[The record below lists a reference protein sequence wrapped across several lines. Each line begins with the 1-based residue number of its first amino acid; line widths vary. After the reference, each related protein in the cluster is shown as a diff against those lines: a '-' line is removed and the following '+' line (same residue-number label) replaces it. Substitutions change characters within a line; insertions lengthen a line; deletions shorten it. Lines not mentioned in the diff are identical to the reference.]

1 MMAMGKVG
9 LVLCAAV
16 MLATFGSGEVLS
28 DVAEVVDFAPK
39 SSVEFIQEGKGCNC
53 ASATSKAYSKFK
65 GDMKKITS
73 LKEKADARASKS
85 ETEAQKQA
93 GIARRCLAAEQLL
106 SGDAKA
112 RRSKLR
118 AQIKKEVSIVEQQ
131 YAAKAK
137 QLAKQCSDKIAMA
150 RKDEAAK
157 SGTRVDAAV
166 KKEQLRMKKE
176 IDQFAAQKAS
186 FKLKAKRMK
195 LRLKVELDNVQR
207 KVSAA
212 KKKQLQ
218 AEEALK
224 KATRT
229 IKRLEQKMKR
239 EAVLAKQKL
248 DAVKAQLAAKVKEN
262 KSAAKATAIARGQAK
277 KAGQQTSH
285 AQLAAKAAETAE
297 HVQVVKLK
305 NKLGRA
311 NAKGKAEG
319 GTIRKDKVKLAKEKA
334 LLHASVQ
341 KDKRLAAK
349 VAKQKQKAT
358 LAKDKAKDKQKRL
371 ADKAARLRAAKN
383 KAQKKAK
390 AEQVALAGAKAKAVA
405 QQAKDAIAE
414 GQTKGQLTVVLGKL
428 KGDKATIGELRK
440 EMVALRKKKAGG
452 KGVALKAKLVE
463 QEVKASQKEASK
475 ELTRARAK
483 EKLLGL
489 KVKEL
494 AKRKN
499 GYKARL
505 IAKGKLMDKK
515 VATAKTE
522 LKVCMARSVG
532 YQKQI
537 AACIGAEK
545 ALKREELSM
554 QALTKLSKEKL
565 ASALR
570 KRRKQLAICQAKA
583 TGLERHLQDKMVL
596 KTKLESTQRVLKEWK
611 TTGKALQGQVHRLTL
626 QRNQEMLKQQR
637 LAMKLTS
644 AHKQLAR
651 AGIKV
656 NGLSNEQKALL
667 AKKHSLMMAEH
678 AIRAKDKVML
688 AKEDQH
694 LQVCRLKVRKL
705 IGSLRVSALKL
716 GALKVAYQA
725 GKGKASRQISRVD
738 VRLRK
743 CEAKSRLKVDLCR
756 KKQHAAEALAG
767 SARARL
773 RACVKFRGKSEL
785 LMKHMATAEA
795 KFQKEHKLLKQDEEK
810 LRKTMQINGG
820 LTTALA
826 DKQRK
831 QKLAAA
837 QAKSM
842 AKGLKICEHVAKSIE
857 NRYKTQL
864 RKRNRSYA
872 RLLKTW
878 NKYKSK
884 NKGLMICEKIAAA
897 TRVKASVCEA
907 KLAGSKKQLVAC
919 IGAENMLK
927 KEGVSMAPLRKMTKQ
942 ELLKRVETR
951 RKQVATCRVQVA
963 SLNGQV
969 LEGKKCQAQMA
980 HMKSKFK
987 GVAAYL
993 KANANKWKKKDVLEQ
1008 LEEKKSGAQARA
1020 MARGLS
1026 RAERKIARRNDEL
1039 KKENE
1044 KTAEAQSALEAK
1056 SKLLRAYR
1064 RAMREK
1070 LRKIKKVL
1078 WSKAQGNNKVWLR
1091 KALKKCHGSEI
1102 GLHNKWVKCSHKSK
1116 MGLELCRRAGKV
1128 ALTMEKNRCS
1138 RMQTRSALAKRAGK
1152 VALDMC
1158 KRTSK
1163 RLETRAALAARAG
1176 KVALNMCI
1184 SKKTM
1189 YKEQAENCS
1198 PA

>member
-1 MMAMGKVG
+1 MAMATRSLTLAFCACV
-9 LVLCAAV
+9 LVAYG
-16 MLATFGSGEVLS
+16 TGEVLN
-28 DVAEVVDFAPK
+28 DVDAIETPMPK
-39 SSVEFIQEGKGCNC
+39 AAISEFIQEKAGCNC
-53 ASATSKAYSKFK
+53 AAATSKAYSKFK
-65 GDMKKITS
+65 GDMKKITA
-73 LKEKADARASKS
+73 LKEKADARANKS

-118 AQIKKEVSIVEQQ
+118 AHIKKEVSIVEQQ

-176 IDQFAAQKAS
+176 IDQFAAQKVS

-248 DAVKAQLAAKVKEN
+248 DAVKAQLAAKIKEN

-277 KAGQQTSH
+277 KASQQTSH

-305 NKLGRA
+305 NKLGRS

-319 GTIRKDKVKLAKEKA
+319 ATIRKDKVKLAKEKA
-334 LLHASVQ
+334 LLHASMR

-349 VAKQKQKAT
+349 VAKQGQKAQ
-358 LAKDKAKDKQKRL
+358 LAKDKAADKQKRL
-371 ADKAARLRAAKN
+371 GARVARLRAAKN
-383 KAQKKAK
+383 KASKKAK

-565 ASALR
+565 AGALR
-570 KRRKQLAICQAKA
+570 KRRKQLAICQAKS

-705 IGSLRVSALKL
+705 IGSLRVSALK
-716 GALKVAYQA
+716 
-725 GKGKASRQISRVD
+725 R
-738 VRLRK
+738 
-743 CEAKSRLKVDLCR
+743 
-756 KKQHAAEALAG
+756 
-767 SARARL
+767 
-773 RACVKFRGKSEL
+773 
-785 LMKHMATAEA
+785 
-795 KFQKEHKLLKQDEEK
+795 
-810 LRKTMQINGG
+810 
-820 LTTALA
+820 
-826 DKQRK
+826 
-831 QKLAAA
+831 
-837 QAKSM
+837 
-842 AKGLKICEHVAKSIE
+842 
-857 NRYKTQL
+857 
-864 RKRNRSYA
+864 
-872 RLLKTW
+872 
-878 NKYKSK
+878 
-884 NKGLMICEKIAAA
+884 
-897 TRVKASVCEA
+897 
-907 KLAGSKKQLVAC
+907 
-919 IGAENMLK
+919 
-927 KEGVSMAPLRKMTKQ
+927 
-942 ELLKRVETR
+942 
-951 RKQVATCRVQVA
+951 
-963 SLNGQV
+963 
-969 LEGKKCQAQMA
+969 
-980 HMKSKFK
+980 
-987 GVAAYL
+987 
-993 KANANKWKKKDVLEQ
+993 
-1008 LEEKKSGAQARA
+1008 
-1020 MARGLS
+1020 
-1026 RAERKIARRNDEL
+1026 
-1039 KKENE
+1039 
-1044 KTAEAQSALEAK
+1044 
-1056 SKLLRAYR
+1056 
-1064 RAMREK
+1064 
-1070 LRKIKKVL
+1070 
-1078 WSKAQGNNKVWLR
+1078 
-1091 KALKKCHGSEI
+1091 
-1102 GLHNKWVKCSHKSK
+1102 
-1116 MGLELCRRAGKV
+1116 
-1128 ALTMEKNRCS
+1128 
-1138 RMQTRSALAKRAGK
+1138 
-1152 VALDMC
+1152 
-1158 KRTSK
+1158 
-1163 RLETRAALAARAG
+1163 
-1176 KVALNMCI
+1176 
-1184 SKKTM
+1184 
-1189 YKEQAENCS
+1189 
-1198 PA
+1198 

>member
-1 MMAMGKVG
+1 MRVAVV
-9 LVLCAAV
+9 VLCGFALLVAFANSEALGDVDEV
-16 MLATFGSGEVLS
+16 MALT
-28 DVAEVVDFAPK
+28 PK
-39 SSVEFIQEGKGCNC
+39 MAGLTEFIQEQGECNC
-53 ASATSKAYSKFK
+53 AEATSKAYEKFK
-65 GDMKKITS
+65 GDMQKITA
-73 LKEKADARASKS
+73 LKEKADDRANKS

-112 RRSKLR
+112 RREKLR
-118 AQIKKEVSIVEQQ
+118 AHIKKEVSIVEQQ
-131 YAAKAK
+131 YAEKAK
-137 QLAKQCSDKIAMA
+137 QLAQQCSDKIAMA

-157 SGTRVDAAV
+157 SGSEVDAAV

-176 IDQFAAQKAS
+176 IDQFAAQKAA

-207 KVSAA
+207 KVTEA
-212 KKKQLQ
+212 KKAQL
-218 AEEALK
+218 ASEEALK
-224 KATRT
+224 KAERT
-229 IKRLEQKMKR
+229 IQRLEEKMKR

-248 DAVKAQLAAKVKEN
+248 DAVKAQLAAKVKEC
-262 KSAAKATAIARGQAK
+262 KSAQDATDIAREQAK
-277 KAGQQTSH
+277 KASQQTAH

-297 HVQVVKLK
+297 RVQVIKLK
-305 NKLGRA
+305 NKVGRA
-311 NAKGKAEG
+311 ETKEKAEAD
-319 GTIRKDKVKLAKEKA
+319 TIRNDKVELAKEKA
-334 LLHASVQ
+334 LLHESVS
-341 KDKRLAAK
+341 KSKRDEEDLSK
-349 VAKQKQKAT
+349 IKQEGQ
-358 LAKDKAKDKQKRL
+358 LEKDKASDKEKRL
-371 ADKAARLRAAKN
+371 GDENARVRSERDEEEK
-383 KAQKKAK
+383 KAQT
-390 AEQVALAGAKAKAVA
+390 EEIALAGAKAKAVA

-428 KGDKATIGELRK
+428 KGDKATISELRK
-440 EMVALRKKKAGG
+440 EMVDVRKQKEGG
-452 KGVALKAKLVE
+452 QGVALKAKLVE
-463 QEVKASQKEASK
+463 QEVKASQQEASR
-475 ELTRARAK
+475 ELTRSRAK
-483 EKLLGL
+483 EKLLEL

-494 AKRKN
+494 RKRKD

-505 IAKGKLMDKK
+505 ESKDKLMHKRVSTKD
-515 VATAKTE
+515 TE

-570 KRRKQLAICQAKA
+570 KRRKQLAICQAKS

-596 KTKLESTQRVLKEWK
+596 KTKLESTERVLKEWK

-626 QRNQEMLKQQR
+626 QRNQEMLKQQ
-637 LAMKLTS
+637 KLSMEMES

-651 AGIKV
+651 AGLKV

-667 AKKHSLMMAEH
+667 AKKHSLVQAEH
-678 AIRAKDKVML
+678 AIEEKDKVML

-725 GKGKASRQISRVD
+725 GKGKAARQISRVD

-743 CEAKSRLKVDLCR
+743 CEAKSRLKIDLCR

-795 KFQKEHKLLKQDEEK
+795 KFQKEHKLLKVNEEK
-810 LRKTMQINGG
+810 LRKVMQINQG

-831 QKLAAA
+831 QKLASA

-857 NRYKTQL
+857 TRYKTQL

-872 RLLKTW
+872 RLLRTW
-878 NKYKSK
+878 NKYKNK

-907 KLAGSKKQLVAC
+907 KMEGTKKQLVAC
-919 IGAENMLK
+919 MGAENMLK
-927 KEGVSMAPLRKMTKQ
+927 KEGVSMAALKKMSKE
-942 ELLKRVETR
+942 ELLKRIKVR
-951 RKQVATCRVQVA
+951 RKQVASCRVQVA

-969 LEGKKCQAQMA
+969 LEGKKCEAKMQQI
-980 HMKSKFK
+980 KTKFK
-987 GVAAYL
+987 GVASYL
-993 KANANKWKKKDVLEQ
+993 KANANKWKKKDVLEK

-1026 RAERKIARRNDEL
+1026 RAERRITRRNEEL
-1039 KKENE
+1039 KKETE
-1044 KTAEAQSALEAK
+1044 EAAKAKSSLEAK
-1056 SKLLRAYR
+1056 SKLLRAYK
-1064 RAMREK
+1064 RAMRSK

-1091 KALKKCHGSEI
+1091 KALKKCHASEI
-1102 GLHNKWVKCSHKSK
+1102 GLHNKWVKCTHKSK
-1116 MGLELCRRAGKV
+1116 MSLELCRRAGKV
-1128 ALTMEKNRCS
+1128 ALTMEKNRCA
-1138 RMQTRSALAKRAGK
+1138 RMQTRSALGKRASK

-1184 SKKTM
+1184 SKKKM
-1189 YKEQAENCS
+1189 YKEQAENCQ

>member
-1 MMAMGKVG
+1 MG
-9 LVLCAAV
+9 
-16 MLATFGSGEVLS
+16 
-28 DVAEVVDFAPK
+28 
-39 SSVEFIQEGKGCNC
+39 
-53 ASATSKAYSKFK
+53 
-65 GDMKKITS
+65 
-73 LKEKADARASKS
+73 
-85 ETEAQKQA
+85 
-93 GIARRCLAAEQLL
+93 
-106 SGDAKA
+106 
-112 RRSKLR
+112 
-118 AQIKKEVSIVEQQ
+118 
-131 YAAKAK
+131 
-137 QLAKQCSDKIAMA
+137 
-150 RKDEAAK
+150 
-157 SGTRVDAAV
+157 
-166 KKEQLRMKKE
+166 
-176 IDQFAAQKAS
+176 AAQKAS

-195 LRLKVELDNVQR
+195 LRLKVELDNVQK

-248 DAVKAQLAAKVKEN
+248 DAVKAQLAAKIREN

-371 ADKAARLRAAKN
+371 ADKVARVRSERDEKDK
-383 KAQKKAK
+383 KAQS
-390 AEQVALAGAKAKAVA
+390 EEIALAGAKAKAVA

-428 KGDKATIGELRK
+428 KGDKDTLGELRK

-463 QEVKASQKEASK
+463 QEVKASQKEASR

-483 EKLLGL
+483 TKLLEL
-489 KVKEL
+489 KVKEIR
-494 AKRKN
+494 KRNN

-505 IAKGKLMDKK
+505 AAKEKLMQKQVDTK
-515 VATAKTE
+515 ATE

-565 ASALR
+565 AGALR

-596 KTKLESTQRVLKEWK
+596 KTKLESTERVLKEWK

-626 QRNQEMLKQQR
+626 QRNQEMLKQQKA
-637 LAMKLTS
+637 AMELQS

-651 AGIKV
+651 AGLKV
-656 NGLSNEQKALL
+656 DGLSNEQKALL
-667 AKKHSLMMAEH
+667 AKKHSLVMAEH
-678 AIRAKDKVML
+678 AMQAKDKVMI

-725 GKGKASRQISRVD
+725 GKGKAARQISRVD

-795 KFQKEHKLLKQDEEK
+795 KFQKEHALLKTNEEK

-878 NKYKSK
+878 NKYKNK

-897 TRVKASVCEA
+897 TRVKSSVCEA
-907 KLAGSKKQLVAC
+907 KLAGTKKQLVAC
-919 IGAENMLK
+919 IGAEDMLK
-927 KEGVSMAPLRKMTKQ
+927 KEGVSLAALKKMSKK
-942 ELLKRVETR
+942 ELLKRIKIR
-951 RKQVATCRVQVA
+951 RRQVATCRVQVA
-963 SLNGQV
+963 TLNGHL
-969 LEGKKCQAQMA
+969 LEGKRCMA
-980 HMKSKFK
+980 KMEHIKSKFK
-987 GVAAYL
+987 GVASYL
-993 KANANKWKKKDVLEQ
+993 KANANKWKKKDVLEK
-1008 LEEKKSGAQARA
+1008 LEGKKEGAQARA

-1026 RAERKIARRNDEL
+1026 RAERKISRRNAEVAKL
-1039 KKENE
+1039 K
-1044 KTAEAQSALEAK
+1044 AEDAAAKAALAAK
-1056 SKLLRAYR
+1056 AKLLRSYK
-1064 RAMREK
+1064 RAMRSK

-1078 WSKAQGNNKVWLR
+1078 WTKAQGNNKVWLR
-1091 KALKKCHGSEI
+1091 KALRKCHAAEV
-1102 GLHNKWVKCSHKSK
+1102 GLHNKWVKCTHKSK
-1116 MGLELCRRAGKV
+1116 MALELCRRAGKV
-1128 ALTMEKNRCS
+1128 ALTMEKNKCARL
-1138 RMQTRSALAKRAGK
+1138 QTRSALAKRASK

-1184 SKKTM
+1184 EKKKM
-1189 YKEQAENCS
+1189 YKTKALACKTE
-1198 PA
+1198 

>member
-1 MMAMGKVG
+1 MGEG
-9 LVLCAAV
+9 QRMRFALWALGACVLIAACA
-16 MLATFGSGEVLS
+16 SGEAPGDVDEVEAPSPKLS
-28 DVAEVVDFAPK
+28 A
-39 SSVEFIQEGKGCNC
+39 FIQESAGGDCS
-53 ASATSKAYSKFK
+53 AATSKAYEKFK
-65 GDMKKITS
+65 GDMAKITA
-73 LKEKADARASKS
+73 LKEKADDRANKA

-112 RRSKLR
+112 RREKLR
-118 AQIKKEVSIVEQQ
+118 AHIKKEVSIVEQQ
-131 YAAKAK
+131 YAAKSK
-137 QLAKQCSDKIAMA
+137 ELAKQCSDKIAMA

-157 SGTRVDAAV
+157 SGSEVDAAV

-176 IDQFAAQKAS
+176 IDEFAAQKAA
-186 FKLKAKRMK
+186 FKLSAKRMK

-207 KVSAA
+207 KVTEA
-212 KKKQLQ
+212 KKKQLE

-224 KATRT
+224 KAERE
-229 IKRLEQKMKR
+229 IQRLEEKMKR

-248 DAVKAQLAAKVKEN
+248 DAVNGQLAAKVKEC
-262 KSAAKATAIARGQAK
+262 KSAQDATNIARDQAK
-277 KAGQQTSH
+277 KASQQTAH

-297 HVQVVKLK
+297 RVQVIKLQ
-305 NKLGRA
+305 NKVGRA
-311 NAKGKAEG
+311 E
-319 GTIRKDKVKLAKEKA
+319 AKEKA
-334 LLHASVQ
+334 EADTIRN
-341 KDKRLAAK
+341 DK
-349 VAKQKQKAT
+349 VE
-358 LAKDKAKDKQKRL
+358 LAKDKALLHESQSKEKRDQEELAKTKQDAQLEKDKS
-371 ADKAARLRAAKN
+371 ADKEKRMEDDQARLRTERDEKEK
-383 KAQKKAK
+383 KAQS
-390 AEQVALAGAKAKAVA
+390 EEIALAGAKAKAVA

-428 KGDKATIGELRK
+428 KADKATITELRK
-440 EMVALRKKKAGG
+440 EMTDVRKQKEGG
-452 KGVALKAKLVE
+452 EGVALKAKLVE
-463 QEVKASQKEASK
+463 QEVKASQEEASR

-483 EKLLGL
+483 EKLLEL

-494 AKRKN
+494 QKESD

-505 IAKGKLMDKK
+505 EAKDKLMAKQ
-515 VATAKTE
+515 VATKETE

-565 ASALR
+565 ASALS
-570 KRRKQLAICQAKA
+570 KRRKQLAICQAKS

-596 KTKLESTQRVLKEWK
+596 KTKLESTERVLKEWK
-611 TTGKALQGQVHRLTL
+611 TTGKALQAQVHRLTL
-626 QRNQEMLKQQR
+626 QRNQEMLKQQKV
-637 LAMKLTS
+637 AMQLES

-651 AGIKV
+651 AGLKV

-667 AKKHSLMMAEH
+667 AKKHSLVMAEH
-678 AIRAKDKVML
+678 AIKSKDKVVL

-725 GKGKASRQISRVD
+725 GKGKAARQISRVD

-743 CEAKSRLKVDLCR
+743 CEAKSRLKIDLCR

-795 KFQKEHKLLKQDEEK
+795 KFQKEHKLLKEDEAK

-831 QKLAAA
+831 QKLASA

-857 NRYKTQL
+857 TRYKTQL

-872 RLLKTW
+872 RLLRTW
-878 NKYKSK
+878 NKYKNK
-884 NKGLMICEKIAAA
+884 NKGLAICEKIAAA

-907 KLAGSKKQLVAC
+907 KAEGLKKQLAAC
-919 IGAENMLK
+919 IGAEEMLK
-927 KEGVSMAPLRKMTKQ
+927 KEGVSLAALKKMSKK
-942 ELLKRVETR
+942 ELLKRIQIR
-951 RKQVATCRVQVA
+951 RRQIAACRVQVA
-963 SLNGQV
+963 TLNGH
-969 LEGKKCQAQMA
+969 LIEGKRCMAQME
-980 HMKSKFK
+980 HIKTKFK

-993 KANANKWKKKDVLEQ
+993 KANANKWKKKDVLEK
-1008 LEEKKSGAQARA
+1008 LKVKKEGAQARA

-1026 RAERKIARRNDEL
+1026 RAERKIARREEEVKRL
-1039 KKENE
+1039 KAKDAAD
-1044 KTAEAQSALEAK
+1044 KAALQAK
-1056 SKLLRAYR
+1056 AKLLRSYKA
-1064 RAMREK
+1064 AMRSSCARSRRSCGPR
-1070 LRKIKKVL
+1070 RK
-1078 WSKAQGNNKVWLR
+1078 
-1091 KALKKCHGSEI
+1091 
-1102 GLHNKWVKCSHKSK
+1102 
-1116 MGLELCRRAGKV
+1116 
-1128 ALTMEKNRCS
+1128 
-1138 RMQTRSALAKRAGK
+1138 
-1152 VALDMC
+1152 
-1158 KRTSK
+1158 
-1163 RLETRAALAARAG
+1163 
-1176 KVALNMCI
+1176 
-1184 SKKTM
+1184 
-1189 YKEQAENCS
+1189 
-1198 PA
+1198 